1 MGIFERFRR
10 LVQSNLNDMISKAE
24 DPEKMLNQLIT
35 DMNQQLIESKKSVA
49 SAIADEKKIERQMN
63 QSKEQA
69 QEWERKA
76 MLAVR
81 AGKDDLAKEA
91 LARKREM
98 EKYAGEYKEQ
108 LDQQHESVE
117 KLKTSLRGLQQKIEE
132 AQRKK
137 NLLVARSKRVEAQKK
152 LQSTLSGMSD
162 TSAFEAFDRMS
173 QKMDQLEA
181 ENEAMDELEDFSGK
195 QDIDEKFAQL
205 ESGSGDA
212 DRMLEDL
219 KKRMA
224 LEDQTSGSSGKS
236 GESGTSESTADRK
249 SSSSDGS
256 PSESDEDVDATLE
269 ELKRRMKDEE

>member
-63 QSKEQA
+63 QSREQA

-91 LARKREM
+91 LGRKREM

-181 ENEAMDELEDFSGK
+181 ENEAMEELEDYSGK
-195 QDIDEKFAQL
+195 QDIDEKFAEL

-212 DRMLEDL
+212 DKMLDDL

-224 LEDQTSGSSGKS
+224 IEDQTSGSSGKS
-236 GESGTSESTADRK
+236 GETGKSESKADSK
-249 SSSSDGS
+249 GSSSDGS
-256 PSESDEDVDATLE
+256 PSESEEDVDATLE

>member
-1 MGIFERFRR
+1 
-10 LVQSNLNDMISKAE
+10 MISKAE

-63 QSKEQA
+63 QSTEQA

-76 MLAVR
+76 QLAVR

-98 EKYAGEYKEQ
+98 EKYAQEYKTQ
-108 LDQQHESVE
+108 LDQQHQSVE
-117 KLKTSLRGLQQKIEE
+117 KLKSALRGLQQKIEE

-162 TSAFEAFDRMS
+162 TSAFEAFDKMS

-181 ENEAMDELEDFSGK
+181 ENEAMEELDDFSGK
-195 QDIDEKFAQL
+195 QDIDEKFAEL

-212 DRMLEDL
+212 DQMLEDL

-224 LEDQTSGSSGKS
+224 LEDQSGSSKS
-236 GESGTSESTADRK
+236 GGSDNNSSG
-249 SSSSDGS
+249 SSNGGGS
-256 PSESDEDVDATLE
+256 GGESDEDIDATLD

>member
-10 LVQSNLNDMISKAE
+10 LIKSNLNDMISKAE
-24 DPEKMLNQLIT
+24 DPEKMLNQMIT

-63 QSKEQA
+63 QSSEQA

-76 MLAVR
+76 MLALR
-81 AGKDDLAKEA
+81 AGKEDLAKEA

-98 EKYAGEYKEQ
+98 EQYANEYETQ
-108 LDQQHESVE
+108 LEQQHASVE
-117 KLKTSLRGLQQKIEE
+117 KLKTALRGLQQKIEE

-137 NLLVARSKRVEAQKK
+137 NLLVARSKRVEAQQR
-152 LQSTLSGMSD
+152 LQETLGGMSD
-162 TSAFEAFDRMS
+162 TSAFEAFDKMS

-181 ENEAMDELEDFSGK
+181 ENEAMEELDDYSEK
-195 QDIDEKFAQL
+195 QDLDQKFAEL
-205 ESGSGDA
+205 ESGGDA
-212 DRMLEDL
+212 DKMLEDL

-224 LEDQTSGSSGKS
+224 LEDQSSGGSESAGSSGSSG
-236 GESGTSESTADRK
+236 ESK
-249 SSSSDGS
+249 SSAGGSD
-256 PSESDEDVDATLE
+256 DEDIDASLD

>member
-63 QSKEQA
+63 QSREQA

-117 KLKTSLRGLQQKIEE
+117 KLKTALRGLQQKIEE

-137 NLLVARSKRVEAQKK
+137 NLLVARSKRVEAQKR
-152 LQSTLSGMSD
+152 LQGTLSGMSD

-181 ENEAMDELEDFSGK
+181 ENEAMEELEDFSGK
-195 QDIDEKFAQL
+195 QDIDEKFAEL
-205 ESGSGDA
+205 ESGTGDA
-212 DRMLEDL
+212 DKMLEDL

-224 LEDQTSGSSGKS
+224 LEDKTSASSGRSEESGKS
-236 GESGTSESTADRK
+236 GNE
-249 SSSSDGS
+249 SSSSDASSSAGN
-256 PSESDEDVDATLE
+256 EGDDDVDATLE

>member
-10 LVQSNLNDMISKAE
+10 LIKSNLNDMISKAE
-24 DPEKMLNQLIT
+24 DPEKMLNQMIT

-63 QSKEQA
+63 QSSEQA

-76 MLAVR
+76 MLALR
-81 AGKDDLAKEA
+81 AGKEDLAKEA

-98 EKYAGEYKEQ
+98 EQYASEYETQ
-108 LDQQHESVE
+108 LEQQHASVE
-117 KLKTSLRGLQQKIEE
+117 KLKTALRGLQQKIEE

-137 NLLVARSKRVEAQKK
+137 NLLVARSKRVEAQKR
-152 LQSTLSGMSD
+152 LQETLGGMSD
-162 TSAFEAFDRMS
+162 TSAFEAFDKMS

-181 ENEAMDELEDFSGK
+181 ENEAMEELDDYSEK
-195 QDIDEKFAQL
+195 QDLDQKFAEL
-205 ESGSGDA
+205 ESGGDA
-212 DRMLEDL
+212 DKMLEDL

-224 LEDQTSGSSGKS
+224 LEDQSGSGSGGSNDAKDSGSGGDNSTSGSSDG
-236 GESGTSESTADRK
+236 GE
-249 SSSSDGS
+249 
-256 PSESDEDVDATLE
+256 DEDIEASLD